1 MYKLCKTEQS
11 AARLKELEQKL
22 VELMNLRRYEEISV
36 SDFCTHAGIPRKAFY
51 RYFSSKDGALYALL
65 DHTMLEYEFFRGP
78 QSLGGLQDM
87 QQELESFFRFWQNQ
101 KLLLDALENSGL
113 SGILMER
120 AISNVGDSVRHI
132 HTNENPKIRDHVV
145 QFAVCGLMI
154 MMVNWHHNGYQESVQ
169 EMTRIALRLVSQP
182 LVSL

>member
-1 MYKLCKTEQS
+1 
-11 AARLKELEQKL
+11 
-22 VELMNLRRYEEISV
+22 
-36 SDFCTHAGIPRKAFY
+36 
-51 RYFSSKDGALYALL
+51 
-65 DHTMLEYEFFRGP
+65 
-78 QSLGGLQDM
+78 M
-87 QQELESFFRFWQNQ
+87 QQELESFFRFWRNQ